1 MLRRAVQRTRLH
13 LPAPTGHDNGS
24 ALSPSDSEDEGDGG
38 GSLGASLSVAYTSL
52 RDDASARD
60 SFRQRLDDFSDVQ
73 PLIAALEPQPT
84 KRTTEHVA
92 KLSMDEDRRAA
103 EVWKRLQ
110 TLYGLFQAL
119 SKELPVEK
127 DGGWPSARLQR
138 PQADA
143 TTRQRRRDDGLR
155 SLLQATRLPSG
166 VVLRDVQTLAT
177 VDDTKDDQA
186 MPQGFTASMFAVL
199 GNALYNE
206 MLVAAGQNRIS
217 RDVLEE
223 LGNCLYTEAAN
234 VAVIAVD
241 A

>member
-24 ALSPSDSEDEGDGG
+24 ARSPYDSEDEGAGG
-38 GSLGASLSVAYTSL
+38 DCLTASLSVAYTSL

-60 SFRQRLDDFSDVQ
+60 SFRQRPEDLSDVQ
-73 PLIAALEPQPT
+73 PLIAALKPQPT
-84 KRTTEHVA
+84 KRTHEHVA

-119 SKELPVEK
+119 SKDLPVEK
-127 DGGWPSARLQR
+127 DCGWTSTR
-138 PQADA
+138 PQVEA
-143 TTRQRRRDDGLR
+143 TARRRERRRDDGLR

-177 VDDTKDDQA
+177 VDDTEDDEA